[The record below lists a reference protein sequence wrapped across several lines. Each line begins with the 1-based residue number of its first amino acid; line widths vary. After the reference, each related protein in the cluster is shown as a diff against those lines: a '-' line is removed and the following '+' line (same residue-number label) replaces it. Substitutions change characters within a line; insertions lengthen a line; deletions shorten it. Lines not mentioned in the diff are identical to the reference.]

1 MQGLSKST
9 FIFYL
14 LKLYSK
20 SDQGPLANKA
30 LGTGESLSIDKE
42 SMNADSGIGSASTS
56 TLERQLVSSEE
67 GSSSLDVV
75 ATSTPLSRRNS
86 ARLSGVIYEP
96 GSNAKYNLDKKTHPC
111 HFCDKA
117 FDRPSLL
124 IRHIRTHTGE
134 KPWTCPYCK
143 KGFATKN
150 GMIIHERTHTG
161 VKPYKCP
168 YCPRSF
174 NACSNYS
181 FHVDTH
187 RGRRRH
193 HCEQCGKNFVTPGD
207 LKRHMFTHTGN
218 WPYFCCQCYKG
229 FATVRSLQSH
239 EHVHNKIKPFA
250 CKFCTRTY
258 TTESSLKTHI
268 KRHQEGFNRTMRGEE
283 LTPSQV
289 SAIEANVV
297 DYPSVS
303 SVQPQSTAPLN
314 PPREEFKSFLD
325 QSQGQTQTP
334 YPPPRSLSEDYPSTP
349 SEQYEIK
356 PNLPITTSFMTSPTH
371 AGQMYHDQNTTMK
384 YSLSSHP
391 GWSNQPPPV
400 SYRPPRETDSQ
411 IQRFQSQFEGFGLRM
426 SNRSAFVV
434 VGKRFVQRSHHFSK
448 TLTRW
453 AASSKMVPTRPTYSH
468 QQHHPPPSQQPQR
481 PQPLKPSQPSQPV
494 HDDFPLD
501 LTTKGPRS
509 LNI

>member
-1 MQGLSKST
+1 MAT
-9 FIFYL
+9 
-14 LKLYSK
+14 
-20 SDQGPLANKA
+20 KA
-30 LGTGESLSIDKE
+30 LGTEETLSIDGE
-42 SMNADSGIGSASTS
+42 SVNTDSGIGSASTS
-56 TLERQLVSSEE
+56 ILERQLVSSEE
-67 GSSSLDVV
+67 GSSSIDAV
-75 ATSTPLSRRNS
+75 ATSTPLSHRNPG
-86 ARLSGVIYEP
+86 RLSEVIHEP
-96 GSNAKYNLDKKTHPC
+96 GSNAKNNLDKKTHPC
-111 HFCDKA
+111 HFCGKV

-168 YCPRSF
+168 YCARTF

-181 FHVDTH
+181 FHIDTH

-218 WPYFCCQCYKG
+218 WPYFCCQCHKG

-268 KRHQEGFNRTMRGEE
+268 KRHQEGFDRTMREEE
-283 LTPSQV
+283 LAPSQLSV
-289 SAIEANVV
+289 IETNAV
-297 DYPSVS
+297 DNLSVS
-303 SVQPQSTAPLN
+303 SIQPQSTTPLN
-314 PPREEFKSFLD
+314 PPREEFKLSLD
-325 QSQGQTQTP
+325 QSQRNIQTP
-334 YPPPRSLSEDYPSTP
+334 YLPPRPLPEDYPSTP

-356 PNLPITTSFMTSPTH
+356 PSLPITTSFMTPPTH
-371 AGQMYHDQNTTMK
+371 TGQMYHNQNTSMK
-384 YSLSSHP
+384 YSQSSHP
-391 GWSNQPPPV
+391 GWSNQPSLM

-411 IQRFQSQFEGFGLRM
+411 IQRLQSQFEGLGLRM
-426 SNRSAFVV
+426 SDRSAFVV
-434 VGKRFVQRSHHFSK
+434 VGKHSLQCSNHFPKMS
-448 TLTRW
+448 TRRTT
-453 AASSKMVPTRPTYSH
+453 SSKMDPTRPSYSH
-468 QQHHPPPSQQPQR
+468 QQYYSPPSQQPRR
-481 PQPLKPSQPSQPV
+481 PQPLIPSQPLQPF
-494 HDDFPLD
+494 HDEFPLD
-501 LTTKGPRS
+501 LTTKGPRG